1 MKVLFSCH
9 RFPFEASPRGA
20 ELSMQSIIKYLQGE
34 GFNVSGYKSDLP
46 TGTYSGF
53 PFNTDSLEE
62 MIKASDIVLTWGKA
76 ATMTAAMCIKHTK
89 PYILMVRWWRNVQPP
104 PPGDL
109 LNRHRDKA
117 HIEKHRFIFENA
129 KAIITNSDYS
139 TLVIESY
146 YNTPA
151 ITSYVPIE
159 GEADNIANPD
169 GALTIVSPNQNLGE
183 WQLAVDI
190 SKHTNEKLLIVNYPK
205 GEELF
210 YKALENVELMPYVT
224 DMKQV
229 WRKTKILLKP
239 IYHNDICGT
248 TRVTIEAMQHGVP
261 VIATDRSG
269 LKEWAVNL
277 VSPRY
282 DISEWIEWVK
292 VIDNDWLRI
301 NNQALDIF
309 SRYDTHKNLAIFK
322 KEILK

>member
-20 ELSMQSIIKYLQGE
+20 ELSMQSIMEYLQGE
-34 GFNVSGYKSDLP
+34 GFNVSGFNINASA
-46 TGTYSGF
+46 GTYSGF

-76 ATMTAAMCIKHTK
+76 APMTAAMCIKHTK

-210 YKALENVELMPYVT
+210 YKALKNVELMPYVT

-261 VIATDRSG
+261 VIATNRSG
-269 LKEWAVNL
+269 LKEKAVNL
-277 VSPRY
+277 VYRDY
-282 DISEWIEWVK
+282 NVQHWIEWIGRINAKWQAFSDVS
-292 VIDNDWLRI
+292 LRI
-301 NNQALDIF
+301 FAE
-309 SRYDTHKNLAIFK
+309 YDTPGQLEIFK